1 MSFQIIGTGKAH
13 PQFSLTNDQLST
25 IVDTNDEW
33 ITSRSGIK
41 TRFIATTET
50 GLELTATASNQAL
63 ANAGIAAADLDLIIC
78 ATLQGDNVTPS
89 LACMV
94 QQEIGAHCPAFDLN
108 AACTGFIYALD
119 VAAAYL
125 DSGRADKVLVVACEI
140 MSKHL
145 DWNHRST
152 CVLFGD
158 GAGAVVLQKGDGLLA
173 RVLTAQSDTEEAL
186 LIPGFNNINPFSQ
199 LPHRPNVL
207 SMSGRKVFKFAVGAM
222 VKDVKK
228 VLAQTGLTPAQIKMV
243 IPHQANIRIIQSAA
257 RLLGFTEEQTAIGIQ
272 HYGNTSSASIPLL
285 LDDLWRQG
293 KIQKGD
299 IIVLSAFGG
308 GFTTGACII
317 KL

>member
-1 MSFQIIGTGKAH
+1 MSFQIMGTGKAH

-33 ITSRSGIK
+33 ISSRSGIK
-41 TRFIATTET
+41 SRFIATTET
-50 GLELTATASNQAL
+50 GLELAAAAASHAL
-63 ANAGIAAADLDLIIC
+63 DNAGMAAADLDLIIC

-108 AACTGFIYALD
+108 AACTGFVYALD
-119 VAAAYL
+119 AAAAYL
-125 DSGRADKVLVVACEI
+125 DSGRAEKVLVVACEI
-140 MSKHL
+140 MSKQL
-145 DWNHRST
+145 DWSHRST

-173 RVLTAQSDTEEAL
+173 SVLTAQGDKDLAL
-186 LIPGFNNINPFSQ
+186 LVPGFNNNNPFSQ
-199 LPHRPNVL
+199 WPSRPTTL
-207 SMSGRKVFKFAVGAM
+207 SMDGRKVFKFAVGAM
-222 VKDVKK
+222 AKDVKK
-228 VLAQTGLTPAQIKMV
+228 VLAQAGLTPAQVKMV

-257 RLLGFTEEQTAIGIQ
+257 KLLGFSEEQTAVGID
-272 HYGNTSSASIPLL
+272 HYGNTSSASIPLV

-293 KIQKGD
+293 KIQRGD

-308 GFTTGACII
+308 GFTTGACVI